1 MQPTRTVQPMQVRA
15 SSRARARSLARA
27 RPASART
34 RGSSSC
40 SKEVVESTPYI
51 SYKSHDYS
59 THFIPSCRLRPT
71 KFFVRSLSKSIYII
85 RANGTVGCTHTN
97 SYTVLQLKTC
107 WPPAP
112 VESTLRAEDS
122 ERHTRN
128 AWTVMTPANVRIALH
143 CDTDAVLHFALM
155 LTDPGFVAS
164 QRF

>member
-1 MQPTRTVQPMQVRA
+1 MIVRVHLTEVDYRVRVAGCRTG
-15 SSRARARSLARA
+15 
-27 RPASART
+27 
-34 RGSSSC
+34 GSGFG
-40 SKEVVESTPYI
+40 SKECVQSTPYI
-51 SYKSHDYS
+51 SYKKHHFS

-71 KFFVRSLSKSIYII
+71 NFFVRSLSKSIYII

-155 LTDPGFVAS
+155 LIDPGFVAS
-164 QRF
+164 QRL